1 MTYLNHQN
9 GQYVAQYH
17 ELQRQADI
25 QHVQAT
31 TDRIKIPDTW
41 NNIDDFAQWYRA
53 AGFPILPPADT
64 KVYVTDM
71 SYSTIVFRKGPFQ
84 VEMYLMAPDQ
94 KALPHSHNHES
105 KFVFLA
111 GDIIGTDHNS
121 CEYKLGSYSPP
132 KDHDGPDPD
141 CGIVSRTTTGVNQ
154 THGIRTL
161 SRGGVFF
168 NIEMWPDPIIP
179 QTSAAVEYNGPS
191 MGPMHKNLVRDPH
204 KVW

>member
-1 MTYLNHQN
+1 MTYLNHQTEHVDN
-9 GQYVAQYH
+9 YH

-31 TDRIKIPDTW
+31 TDRINIPDTW

-94 KALPHSHNHES
+94 QALPHSHNHES

-111 GDIIGTDHNS
+111 GDIIATDSNS
-121 CEYKLGSYSPP
+121 REFKLGSYGRPR
-132 KDHDGPDPD
+132 DHDRPDPD
-141 CGIVSRTTTGVNQ
+141 CGLIAKAIRVDH
-154 THGIRTL
+154 THAIRTL

-168 NIEMWPDPIIP
+168 NIEMWPNPTIP
-179 QTSAAVEYNGPS
+179 
-191 MGPMHKNLVRDPH
+191 
-204 KVW
+204 